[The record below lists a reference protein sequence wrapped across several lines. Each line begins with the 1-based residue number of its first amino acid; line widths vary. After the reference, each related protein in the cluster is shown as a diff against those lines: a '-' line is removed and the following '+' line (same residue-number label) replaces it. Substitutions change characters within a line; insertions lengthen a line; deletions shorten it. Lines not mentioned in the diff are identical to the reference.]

1 MAGFEKDLELQMNVI
16 IDLFNLVFFGPVI
29 NLLVLIFQG
38 LQALHLPGALGFS
51 IMVLTVLI
59 RILVWPFMSSQ
70 IKATKKMAEL
80 KPHLDALKGKHK
92 GDKQALAAA
101 QMALYK
107 EHGVNPAGGCLPAVI
122 QIPVFIAL
130 YQAIINILPG
140 GNINNINS
148 LLYLPQFKL
157 PATLDPNFFGLNL
170 GIKPSEFGSQG
181 FLLLL
186 VPLVTAVLTFVQSKM
201 TLPKPVK
208 HYPSDSPKEG
218 KEKESLEDSM
228 GQVQSQMVFLMP
240 IMIGYFAFSFPIGL
254 AIYWNTYTILGIIQQ
269 YRISGWG
276 GLESLVTRVKR
287 QGKNSLDSSF

>member
-1 MAGFEKDLELQMNVI
+1 MGPI
-16 IDLFNLVFFGPVI
+16 IDIFNLIFFGPVI

-38 LQALHLPGALGFS
+38 LQAIGIPGALGFS
-51 IMVLTVLI
+51 IMILTVLI

-70 IKATKKMAEL
+70 IKATKKMADL
-80 KPHLDALKGKHK
+80 KPHLDVLKAKHK
-92 GDKQALAAA
+92 DDKQALAAA

-140 GNINNINS
+140 AGGNLNVINS
-148 LLYLPQFKL
+148 LLYFPQFKL

-170 GIKPSEFGSQG
+170 GIKPAEFGKYG
-181 FLLLL
+181 ALLLL
-186 VPLVTAVLTFVQSKM
+186 IPIITALLTFVQSKM

-208 HYPSDSPKEG
+208 QYPSDSPKEK
-218 KEKESLEDSM
+218 KEKESIEDSM

-240 IMIGYFAFSFPIGL
+240 IMIGYFAFSFPVGL
-254 AIYWNTYTILGIIQQ
+254 AIYWNTYTILGILQQ
-269 YRISGWG
+269 HRVSGWG
-276 GLESLVTRVKR
+276 GMADLIAKLKSK
-287 QGKNSLDSSF
+287 S